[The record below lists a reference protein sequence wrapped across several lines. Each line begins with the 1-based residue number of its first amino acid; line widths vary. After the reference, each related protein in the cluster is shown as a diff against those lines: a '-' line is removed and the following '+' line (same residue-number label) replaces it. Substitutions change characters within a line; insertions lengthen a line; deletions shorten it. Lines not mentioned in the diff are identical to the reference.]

1 MKSAFFILIIFIT
14 CAYESLSQSNEHYLV
29 NIPKLNMRVGPSKD
43 AELLKSLQIND
54 LVTLIGKKENG
65 WWLVDFGGIEG
76 YVIGKALLKD
86 KYEGW
91 DTKKYLTGETP
102 DCENIIPE
110 YDTNLDNYLKVNV
123 GSHTDVVVKLMRKSQ
138 NDEDICIR
146 IVFIRSNQSFNI
158 KNIPEGNYY
167 LKIAYGKNWRQKI
180 VDNQCFGK
188 FMNNAHYE
196 IGKQKLNYN
205 LIHKDNSISVPS
217 FELLLDVIQT
227 KTKKSNFN
235 TSNISEEIFNK

>member
-1 MKSAFFILIIFIT
+1 MKSAFFILIILIT
-14 CAYESLSQSNEHYLV
+14 CTCDSFSQTNEHYVV
-29 NIPKLNMRVGPSKD
+29 NTPKLNMRVGPNKD
-43 AELLKSLQIND
+43 AELIKSLEAND
-54 LVTLIGKKENG
+54 LITLVEKLQNG
-65 WWLVDFGGIEG
+65 WWLVDSDGTEG
-76 YVIGKALLKD
+76 YVIGKSLIKD

-91 DTKKYLTGETP
+91 DRKKYLTGETP

-110 YDTNLDNYLKVNV
+110 YDARLDNYLKVNV
-123 GSHTDVVVKLMRKSQ
+123 GSHTDVVVKLMRKNQ
-138 NDEDICIR
+138 NDVDICIR

-158 KNIPEGNYY
+158 INIPEGNYY

-205 LIHKDNSISVPS
+205 LIHKDNSTTVPS